1 MDGWIKLHRKVLENP
16 IVCKDSDHLAVW
28 AYLLLN
34 ATHKE
39 YQTIFKGEKITLQP
53 GQLITGRKTISEK
66 LKISESKVKRILL
79 AFESDQQIAR
89 ERSNKNSLIS
99 ILNWEKY
106 QVTDQQDDQQVT
118 SNRPAS
124 DQQVTTNKNV
134 KNDKNEKKNRYGE
147 TVYLTDEQYKRLIE
161 DYGKEEIEYWIARLD
176 EWQLDNPKKRKT
188 DHNRTIRNWIRSE
201 ERRRAERKQSNKVV
215 APLPTVS
222 ISDEEVKRL
231 DAIYKKRGIV
241 G

>member
-66 LKISESKVKRILL
+66 LKISESKVKRILF

-106 QVTDQQDDQQVT
+106 QVTDQHDDQQVT

-176 EWQLDNPKKRKT
+176 EWQLDNPKKRKCCVWPT
-188 DHNRTIRNWIRSE
+188 FKLITGNLPKLLMSYWRKSL
-201 ERRRAERKQSNKVV
+201 KQS
-215 APLPTVS
+215 LM
-222 ISDEEVKRL
+222 
-231 DAIYKKRGIV
+231 DANMQLSS
-241 G
+241 